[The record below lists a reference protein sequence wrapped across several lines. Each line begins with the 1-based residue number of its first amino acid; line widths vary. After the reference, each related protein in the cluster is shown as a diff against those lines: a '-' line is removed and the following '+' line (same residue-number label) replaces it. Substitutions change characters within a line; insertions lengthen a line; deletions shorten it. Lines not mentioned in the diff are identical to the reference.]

1 MSLTNIDCAIGM
13 AGLPDGSIDVIF
25 TDPPYVGDQYEAAY
39 QVLADHAA
47 RLLKPSGFL
56 VTYAGQYHLD
66 RVMQMLG
73 GGGLCWYWMIAQLHT
88 GSASII
94 HPRKIACS
102 WKPILIYQK
111 PPMARPPKQI
121 YDVSGGKWRFKR
133 HPWEQ
138 GLETTIRVLSK
149 LAGPGAVIL
158 DPFMGTGTNLLAAK
172 LLGEERRYIGF
183 EIDPATFV
191 MAVSRLEQ
199 EPLAGRAIMGVCE

>member
-1 MSLTNIDCAIGM
+1 MRGNTT
-13 AGLPDGSIDVIF
+13 SIVSCRCL
-25 TDPPYVGDQYEAAY
+25 E
-39 QVLADHAA
+39 
-47 RLLKPSGFL
+47 
-56 VTYAGQYHLD
+56 
-66 RVMQMLG
+66 

-172 LLGEERRYIGF
+172 LLGEGRRYIGF

-199 EPLAGRAIMGVCE
+199 EPLAGRVIMGVCE

>member
-13 AGLPDGSIDVIF
+13 ADLPDESIDVIF

-56 VTYAGQYHLD
+56 ATYAGQYHLD
-66 RVMQMLG
+66 RVMQILG
-73 GGGLCWYWMIAQLHT
+73 GGGALLVLDDRADPHRIGVDHPSAQDRVLLEANPDL
-88 GSASII
+88 SEA
-94 HPRKIACS
+94 P
-102 WKPILIYQK
+102 
-111 PPMARPPKQI
+111 
-121 YDVSGGKWRFKR
+121 GGAATEADLRCFGREWRFKR

-158 DPFMGTGTNLLAAK
+158 DPFVGTGTNLLGVK
-172 LLGEERRYIGF
+172 LLGEGRRYIGF
-183 EIDPATFV
+183 EIDPATFA

-199 EPLAGRAIMGVCE
+199 EPLAGRAIAEVCE